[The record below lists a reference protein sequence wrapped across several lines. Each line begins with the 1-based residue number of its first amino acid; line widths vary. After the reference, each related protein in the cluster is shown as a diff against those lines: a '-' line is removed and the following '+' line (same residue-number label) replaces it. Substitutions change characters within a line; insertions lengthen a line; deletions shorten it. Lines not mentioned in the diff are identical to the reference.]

1 MRDSKKAVFSI
12 LAFVL
17 AFILIAVIILEPYVN
32 SELYY
37 YNDRHRRNAL
47 AGSVDYEIIGASHS
61 LTAFIPAILDDKLN
75 CNSYNLS
82 GSLMTWKCRSALV
95 CEELDR
101 NPVNTLVLEVSYN
114 AMVLPEKETESN
126 IYTYPRISSPI
137 NRIKFLIDNQSLSE
151 IDLLFADMLNSGIIV
166 WEGLLYKIYKSKGSG
181 LLDIIST
188 PYKRD
193 LNYENKGFFGRRHAD
208 VALAE
213 DEVSDRFA
221 TERLNTDFTD
231 YNIAEM
237 EKIIKIC
244 KEKDIKVILTIVPI
258 SDSFIWRHTG
268 WDDFQTKINELG
280 KDSGCPFYDFNL
292 IKDRYELFSD
302 ETSFSDETHL
312 CENGAEIFSNLFC
325 DVILKAESSDVTDL
339 FYPNYSEM
347 ISDSPYMQYMKGRQ

>member
-17 AFILIAVIILEPYVN
+17 AFIMIAVIIIEPYVN

-61 LTAFIPAILDDKLN
+61 LTAFIPVILDDKLN

-95 CEELDR
+95 NEELDR

-114 AMVLPEKETESN
+114 SMVLPEKETESN
-126 IYTYPRISSPI
+126 IYTYPRINSPI
-137 NRIKFLIDNQSLSE
+137 NRIKFIIDNQSLSE
-151 IDLLFADMLNSGIIV
+151 IDLLFADMLNSGITV
-166 WEGLLYKIYKSKGSG
+166 WEGLLYKIYKSRGSG

-193 LNYENKGFFGRRHAD
+193 LNYENKGFLGRGHSD
-208 VALAE
+208 ITLAE
-213 DEVSDRFA
+213 DEVSDMFA
-221 TERLNTDFTD
+221 TERLDTDFTD
-231 YNIAEM
+231 YNIEEM

-244 KEKDIKVILTIVPI
+244 KEKDIEVIITIVPI

-268 WDDFQTKINELG
+268 WDVFQTKINELG
-280 KDSGCPFYDFNL
+280 KESGCPVYDFNL

-325 DVILKAESSDVTDL
+325 DVMLKAESSDVTDL
-339 FYPNYSEM
+339 FYSNYSDM
-347 ISDSPYMQYMKGRQ
+347 ISDSPYMQYMKDR